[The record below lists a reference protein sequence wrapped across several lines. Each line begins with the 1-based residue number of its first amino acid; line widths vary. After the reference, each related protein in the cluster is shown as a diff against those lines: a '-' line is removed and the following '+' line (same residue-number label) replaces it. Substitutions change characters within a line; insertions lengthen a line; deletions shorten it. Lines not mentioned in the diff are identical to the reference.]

1 MHPFL
6 LRNACC
12 ASVSGSGLRYRC
24 ICHLSKKEKKGE
36 RRSVNRFVV
45 ADRAIINSIQGRSI
59 TPRKTFSKIQ
69 RNTYSIYPFLQNEL
83 HVLSKKKKKKFTY
96 ISSHNFQSTLVTQ
109 IRQPRV
115 HLRDKNSSVSPHV
128 VVNLYVNRSQ
138 EIDRTD
144 QKRNGRK

>member
-24 ICHLSKKEKKGE
+24 ICHLSKKEKKGGNVE
-36 RRSVNRFVV
+36 ALTV

-83 HVLSKKKKKKFTY
+83 HVLSKKKKKKKFTY

>member
-24 ICHLSKKEKKGE
+24 ICHLSKKEKKGGNVE
-36 RRSVNRFVV
+36 ALTVG
-45 ADRAIINSIQGRSI
+45 DRAIINSIQGRSI

-69 RNTYSIYPFLQNEL
+69 RNRYSIYPFLQNEL